1 MAAMAS
7 LLNGERAVVVVFVTC
22 VVVSL
27 PPSLFC
33 HGLALSLLALAA
45 LSLDVGADYLNSFPL
60 FQTRPG
66 ASSGILLGAVTLPT
80 VMLSK
85 LIQIERAVSLKEI
98 EIEEFEHLTMQYWA
112 ASACCLGV
120 IVLLCVLI
128 SNTPS
133 NTHPLALHSARHA
146 KFSLTCIVLYTA
158 LCCVS
163 LGTISLTSFNT
174 ILKLLWMFCHGLAA
188 VKLIQHLLSTF
199 PSCASIGEA
208 LLVTS
213 GLVLY
218 LGDMLALTIAKA
230 CRLLITENMV
240 RYGSKRSEIGVI
252 IQGMLLGLLLFPVV
266 FRFVLQILE
275 WFLTK
280 AFSQSRIDNEIRKSL
295 IFFFCL
301 GFSMIVIIPT
311 WMEFVQDFHMHPLL
325 WVFSFVFSEPLKRL
339 SLCIYW
345 VLVICVSVVRFYNIS
360 KNSKIERILLRK
372 YYHLMAVLMF
382 LPALVFQPKFL
393 DLAFGVALGVFLALE
408 IVRVW
413 RLWPLGRLV
422 HQFMTAFTDHRDSD
436 ILIVS
441 HFSLLLGCAL
451 PIWMSSGYNDRPL
464 VPFAGIL
471 SLGIGDTMMRRM
483 LFGKHDVKSSVFFCI
498 CESLLATVACTEAT
512 RHQWL
517 ATSMVSLDGASRA
530 VKKTVE
536 GTAAGIT
543 SVLATC
549 SVLLPLLAS
558 TGYIVTEH
566 WFSLVV
572 AVTVSGLLEAYTT
585 QLDNA
590 FIPLVFYSLLCL

>member
-133 NTHPLALHSARHA
+133 NTHPLALHSTRHA

-188 VKLIQHLLSTF
+188 VKLIQHLLNTF

-471 SLGIGDTMMRRM
+471 SLGIGDTM
-483 LFGKHDVKSSVFFCI
+483 
-498 CESLLATVACTEAT
+498 A
-512 RHQWL
+512 
-517 ATSMVSLDGASRA
+517 SMVGYKYGVLRWSKSG
-530 VKKTVE
+530 KKTVE

>member
-7 LLNGERAVVVVFVTC
+7 LLNGERAVVVVFVTR

-45 LSLDVGADYLNSFPL
+45 LSLDVGADYFNSFPL
-60 FQTRPG
+60 FHTRPG
-66 ASSGILLGAVTLPT
+66 VSSGILLGAVTLPT

-85 LIQIERAVSLKEI
+85 LIQMGRAVSNEI

-120 IVLLCVLI
+120 IILLCMHI
-128 SNTPS
+128 SYPPS
-133 NTHPLALHSARHA
+133 NVHSLILHSTWHA
-146 KFSLTCIVLYTA
+146 KFSLSCIVLYTA
-158 LCCVS
+158 LCCMS
-163 LGTISLTSFNT
+163 LGTISLTGFNT

-188 VKLIQHLLSTF
+188 VKLIQHLFNTF

-218 LGDMLALTIAKA
+218 LGDMLALTIAKS
-230 CRLLITENMV
+230 CRLLITEDVV

-266 FRFVLQILE
+266 FRFVLQIWE
-275 WFLTK
+275 YFLTK
-280 AFSQSRIDNEIRKSL
+280 ASSQSRTHNEIWRSL
-295 IFFFCL
+295 LFFFCL
-301 GFSMIVIIPT
+301 GFSMIVIIPA

-325 WVFSFVFSEPLKRL
+325 WVLQFVFSEPVKRL

-393 DLAFGVALGVFLALE
+393 DLAFGVALGVFMALE
-408 IVRVW
+408 IVRIW
-413 RLWPLGRLV
+413 RLWPLGQLV

-471 SLGIGDTMMRRM
+471 SLGIGDTM
-483 LFGKHDVKSSVFFCI
+483 
-498 CESLLATVACTEAT
+498 A
-512 RHQWL
+512 
-517 ATSMVSLDGASRA
+517 SMVGHKYGVLRWSKSG
-530 VKKTVE
+530 KKTIE

-549 SVLLPLLAS
+549 SILLPLLAS

-566 WFSLVV
+566 WFSLIV

>member
-133 NTHPLALHSARHA
+133 NTHPLALHSTRHA

-471 SLGIGDTMMRRM
+471 SLGIGDTM
-483 LFGKHDVKSSVFFCI
+483 
-498 CESLLATVACTEAT
+498 A
-512 RHQWL
+512 
-517 ATSMVSLDGASRA
+517 SMVGYKYGVLRWSKSG
-530 VKKTVE
+530 KKTVE

>member
-1 MAAMAS
+1 
-7 LLNGERAVVVVFVTC
+7 
-22 VVVSL
+22 
-27 PPSLFC
+27 
-33 HGLALSLLALAA
+33 
-45 LSLDVGADYLNSFPL
+45 
-60 FQTRPG
+60 
-66 ASSGILLGAVTLPT
+66 
-80 VMLSK
+80 
-85 LIQIERAVSLKEI
+85 
-98 EIEEFEHLTMQYWA
+98 MQYWA

-436 ILIVS
+436 ILIVREN
-441 HFSLLLGCAL
+441 C
-451 PIWMSSGYNDRPL
+451 
-464 VPFAGIL
+464 
-471 SLGIGDTMMRRM
+471 
-483 LFGKHDVKSSVFFCI
+483 
-498 CESLLATVACTEAT
+498 
-512 RHQWL
+512 
-517 ATSMVSLDGASRA
+517 
-530 VKKTVE
+530 
-536 GTAAGIT
+536 
-543 SVLATC
+543 
-549 SVLLPLLAS
+549 
-558 TGYIVTEH
+558 
-566 WFSLVV
+566 
-572 AVTVSGLLEAYTT
+572 
-585 QLDNA
+585 
-590 FIPLVFYSLLCL
+590 